1 MTAAMPSFPAYAE
14 QLDRALAYMREGEHF
29 LVVSHVQ
36 PDGDAI
42 SSTLVIAWL
51 LAKLGKSCFMINESA
66 VPMRLG
72 YLKGASDIQKLEQ
85 LPDDV
90 RFDRVIAVDCADFKR
105 IGLVSERFAPGCSL
119 LNIDHH
125 PTNDQ
130 FGTVNLIRS
139 DAAATVEILYDL
151 VERAGIPLDIEAGT
165 AVYTGLLTDTGG
177 FRYSSTSPRVMEIA
191 SSILSLGVSGHLL
204 AEHLLEKMTK
214 AQLLLLQRGLANLT
228 FTADNRIAWITVGY
242 ADLEATGATSEDL
255 EGLVNYARNVEGV
268 DVGMLFKE
276 AADGCVKVSLRSSGA
291 ANVSAIAQAFGG
303 GGHVRAA
310 GCRLD
315 VPMQEAVGQVVQAVS
330 EALKA

>member
-1 MTAAMPSFPAYAE
+1 MTAGMPSFPAYAG
-14 QLDRALAYMREGEHF
+14 QLDRALAFMQEGEHY
-29 LVVSHVQ
+29 LIVSHVQ

-42 SSTLVIAWL
+42 SSTLVTAWL
-51 LAKLGKSCFMINESA
+51 LAKLGKTFVMMNESA
-66 VPMRLG
+66 VPLRLG
-72 YLKGASDIQKLEQ
+72 YLQGTSHIQNMNEV
-85 LPDDV
+85 PEEI
-90 RFDRVIAVDCADFKR
+90 RFDRVIAVDCADYKR
-105 IGLVSERFAPGCSL
+105 IGLISERFAPGCEL

-125 PTNDQ
+125 PTNDH
-130 FGTVNLIRS
+130 FGTVNLIRA

-151 VERAGIPLDIEAGT
+151 IEHAGISLDVEAGT

-177 FRYSSTSPRVMEIA
+177 FRYSSTSPRVMQIA
-191 SSILSLGVSGHLL
+191 SAILMLGVSGHLL

-228 FTADNRIAWITVGY
+228 FSSDNRIAWITVGH
-242 ADLEATGATSEDL
+242 ADLAATGATSEDL

-291 ANVSAIAQAFGG
+291 ANVSAIAQTFGG

-315 VPMQEAVGQVVQAVS
+315 MSMTDAVQQIVQAVS